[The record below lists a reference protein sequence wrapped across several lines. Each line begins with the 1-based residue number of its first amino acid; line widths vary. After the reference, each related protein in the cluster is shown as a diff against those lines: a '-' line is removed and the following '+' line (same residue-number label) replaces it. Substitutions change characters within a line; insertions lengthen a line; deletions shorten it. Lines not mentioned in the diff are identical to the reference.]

1 MEKKKNYTFGE
12 KQQEYSVKQGKN
24 IDVWISPKY
33 LETKA
38 KVIEM
43 LEKFDYLDE
52 SDFWILMNETRTGKM
67 GYTGLIISHNGCLK
81 INDNAKEEDRF
92 NPESVIED
100 KDGFNG
106 SLTFKYCNKQQGIY
120 EIGEVSTKNCK
131 NDYPYAMAFKRLFDR
146 VVLKISKLAFY
157 GVYSDSEA
165 DEFKE
170 KQDDST
176 TPTNDKEDMKMPI
189 QEGQKQIIAKLK
201 PEALKKL
208 LDEKYKVESIDDLTW
223 NQAREIEIMINNK
236 LNKERKKKEEVF

>member
-1 MEKKKNYTFGE
+1 MKEEKKKEYTFGE
-12 KQQEYSVKQGKN
+12 KKQEYSTKKKELV
-24 IDVWISPKY
+24 DVWISPKY
-33 LETKA
+33 LETKK

-81 INDNAKEEDRF
+81 INDNAEEQNKF
-92 NPESVIED
+92 NPESVKED
-100 KDGFNG
+100 KVGYGN
-106 SLTFKYCNKQQGIY
+106 SLTFTYVNKEQGIY
-120 EIGEVSTKNCK
+120 EVGEVSQSNCK

-170 KQDDST
+170 KQDDT
-176 TPTNDKEDMKMPI
+176 KEDKEDIKMMI
-189 QEGQKQIIAKLK
+189 QEDQKQIITGSLK
-201 PEALKKL
+201 KEALEKL
-208 LDEKYKVESIDDLTW
+208 LYKYDVDRIDDLNW
-223 NQAREIEIMINNK
+223 NQAHEITTLINNK
-236 LNKERKKKEEVF
+236 LNKEGKKKEEVF